1 MKKIS
6 ETTLTFS
13 IVLFHARPYK
23 HINAWFKPSD
33 LFKVTVYYLLKINNK
48 NNKMIMKLK
57 HPRCSLYNLYNPTT
71 SFLTTTII
79 LCTWKAGITAAAGT
93 RLALSFTNKL
103 FKLEDFQSKY

>member
-1 MKKIS
+1 
-6 ETTLTFS
+6 
-13 IVLFHARPYK
+13 
-23 HINAWFKPSD
+23 
-33 LFKVTVYYLLKINNK
+33 
-48 NNKMIMKLK
+48 MIMKLK